1 LLNLIERKGYG
12 IRDSMYCL
20 LVDRNGVPGY
30 ELLDGMGKVLQ
41 MLGIYE
47 QKHAVT
53 VIVMKGKNKPTSSMI
68 SAIAVENSYSLYDD
82 ELSYLGSRQNICV
95 EENKADCLSNSDED
109 LFAQDYDTQLREEKI
124 ELSQK
129 LIEMKK
135 RRQQPDEHIE
145 GDTDVDDL
153 FCHSDS
159 DDDGSCFIQMV
170 LPEDEPMQEKR
181 RKLTPVRKGP
191 TERAHCSTHIS
202 EPACYVPSSDS
213 GSDGDLREED
223 DDGAAMAWAV
233 PSGRKS
239 RAKKK
244 ATRVWYDEDRLQ
256 PEDQLCL
263 KMCFTDVYQFRR
275 ALQNLHIAQLRNF
288 AYHRN
293 GPNRV
298 IAECSERKTVGC
310 KFHMTGSTIGKEK
323 TFCLRKL
330 NLQHTCATSGERCKV
345 TGKWVAKVCERN
357 MRMDTRTSIETVMDT
372 AKEKYGVEV
381 GKVMAYRARKRALE
395 VVLGD
400 QVKQY
405 KRIRDYLQAV
415 IDTNPGSRC
424 IVTTKE
430 LVEHPSPNPRFH
442 GMFVC
447 LNGSKEGFLNGCR
460 PFIGI
465 FPFVIYFSI
474 HQYALCTFQ
483 FVIYSLC
490 VQGWMDALSS

>member
-1 LLNLIERKGYG
+1 MARGEGGGGGTGSLGGAVTGEDGDAGSCADGGGDCSGGPGGGQLPRCNLGEEGEICGSSNPPGSYLQLPPAASTVALLMAPESSRWTTPAASYSLDDEVWSVRLEFEGSEHMVMNIGKSDITLHLLNLIERKGYG

-20 LVDRNGVPGY
+20 LVDTNGVPGY

-191 TERAHCSTHIS
+191 TERAHCSSHIS

-223 DDGAAMAWAV
+223 DDGAAM
-233 PSGRKS
+233 S
-239 RAKKK
+239 RAS
-244 ATRVWYDEDRLQ
+244 A
-256 PEDQLCL
+256 
-263 KMCFTDVYQFRR
+263 
-275 ALQNLHIAQLRNF
+275 
-288 AYHRN
+288 
-293 GPNRV
+293 
-298 IAECSERKTVGC
+298 
-310 KFHMTGSTIGKEK
+310 
-323 TFCLRKL
+323 
-330 NLQHTCATSGERCKV
+330 
-345 TGKWVAKVCERN
+345 
-357 MRMDTRTSIETVMDT
+357 
-372 AKEKYGVEV
+372 
-381 GKVMAYRARKRALE
+381 
-395 VVLGD
+395 
-400 QVKQY
+400 
-405 KRIRDYLQAV
+405 
-415 IDTNPGSRC
+415 
-424 IVTTKE
+424 
-430 LVEHPSPNPRFH
+430 
-442 GMFVC
+442 
-447 LNGSKEGFLNGCR
+447 
-460 PFIGI
+460 
-465 FPFVIYFSI
+465 
-474 HQYALCTFQ
+474 
-483 FVIYSLC
+483 
-490 VQGWMDALSS
+490 